1 MLPTKRLHGTKDE
14 QVSVFRRSRSYPPK
28 SGAVEWP
35 RLRGPETWPPIRI
48 NDSGGLS
55 MPDDVRSSSRTGARG
70 GSSRSTWRSRPRR
83 SFGPAKELSGNATA
97 FADSSDRLVRRLF
110 DTGLRLHKLRMVFD
124 RPDPSAAELR
134 TASDAIAAMLDDLD
148 GLIRETGL

>member
-1 MLPTKRLHGTKDE
+1 
-14 QVSVFRRSRSYPPK
+14 
-28 SGAVEWP
+28 
-35 RLRGPETWPPIRI
+35 
-48 NDSGGLS
+48 
-55 MPDDVRSSSRTGARG
+55 MPDDVRSSSRTGAR

-83 SFGPAKELSGNATA
+83 SFGPTKELSGNATA

-148 GLIRETGL
+148 GLIRETGLAMLDIAHEHDTETTESLHNQPIHDGRLTNRRGRLR

>member
-1 MLPTKRLHGTKDE
+1 
-14 QVSVFRRSRSYPPK
+14 
-28 SGAVEWP
+28 
-35 RLRGPETWPPIRI
+35 
-48 NDSGGLS
+48 

-148 GLIRETGL
+148 GLIRETGLAMLDLAHERDTETTESPHSQAIHAGRLTNRRGRLR